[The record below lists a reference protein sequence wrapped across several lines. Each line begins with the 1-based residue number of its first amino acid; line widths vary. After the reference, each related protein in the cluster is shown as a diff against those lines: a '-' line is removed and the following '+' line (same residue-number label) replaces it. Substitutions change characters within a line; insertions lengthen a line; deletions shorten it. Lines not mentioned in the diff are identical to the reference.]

1 MMHSPRGDDGSLS
14 AYLRQID
21 RVPLLTAEEER
32 ALAVRARAGDQTA
45 RDHLVNANLRFVV
58 KVAKRYRG
66 MRLSLTDLI
75 SEGNIGLLEAV
86 DRFDPD
92 RGNRFLTYAVWRI
105 RQVIHKAI
113 NNHSRTV
120 RLPEHRV
127 QQLGRLQHGLSEV
140 QASLGRA
147 ASFDEV
153 AAWLQIEPATA
164 HRLLMAAGP
173 VASLDKPMND
183 ENGVATLADLVP
195 DRRRPSPDELLAARA
210 LSADLERALSLL
222 TERQAD
228 ILRRRYGLHG
238 PRRESLPELSQR
250 YRLTAERIRQIEH
263 EALLLLRK
271 PSRVKYFDHH
281 QYRRGSQGDV
291 PI

>member
-1 MMHSPRGDDGSLS
+1 MTHPTRGKGGSLS
-14 AYLRQID
+14 AYLRQIS
-21 RVPLLTAEEER
+21 RVPLLTAEQEL
-32 ALAVRARAGDQTA
+32 ALAVRARAGDRSA
-45 RDHLVNANLRFVV
+45 RDQLVNANLRFVV

-66 MRLSLTDLI
+66 MRLSITDLI

-127 QQLGRLQHGLSEV
+127 QQLGRLHHGLGEV
-140 QASLGRA
+140 QATLGRA
-147 ASFDEV
+147 ATYEE
-153 AAWLQIEPATA
+153 AATWLQIEPTA
-164 HRLLMAAGP
+164 ARRLLVAAGP
-173 VASLDKPMND
+173 VASLDRPVND
-183 ENGVATLADLVP
+183 DSGVHSMSDLVA
-195 DRRRPSPDELLAARA
+195 DVRRPSPDEAAAARS
-210 LSADLERALSLL
+210 LSADLERALASL

-238 PRRESLPELSQR
+238 RRRESLPELGQR

-263 EALLLLRK
+263 EALVQLRK
-271 PSRVKYFDHH
+271 PSRVKYVDHY
-281 QYRRGSQGDV
+281 QYRHGSRGDL